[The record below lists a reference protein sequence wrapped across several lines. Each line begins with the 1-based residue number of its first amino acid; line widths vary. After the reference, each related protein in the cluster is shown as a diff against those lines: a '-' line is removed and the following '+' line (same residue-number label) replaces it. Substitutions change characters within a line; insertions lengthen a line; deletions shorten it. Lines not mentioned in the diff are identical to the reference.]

1 MLLDDGLRPSER
13 VDDGESTS
21 LVNKRKKGVKLVST
35 KEIKHWQKELKGLEM
50 IFDSWNCKYSLK
62 HTIHTNLTNI
72 FTFYTNSGI
81 MKIGQEYISLA
92 AHLSNQACKK
102 VQELS
107 RSLPPVM
114 KVTKHSKLKAWPK
127 RWEASSEPTAE
138 SIGLY
143 FFSDNMRC
151 VAYPMHTSCSV
162 FSVTC

>member
-1 MLLDDGLRPSER
+1 MDVVCEVCGAVGYKHLLVQCNSCRNATR
-13 VDDGESTS
+13 
-21 LVNKRKKGVKLVST
+21 
-35 KEIKHWQKELKGLEM
+35 H
-50 IFDSWNCKYSLK
+50 
-62 HTIHTNLTNI
+62 
-72 FTFYTNSGI
+72 SGI

-143 FFSDNMRC
+143 FFSDNMRPNKDLDRL
-151 VAYPMHTSCSV
+151 VQYVTDHSIILKYVFGVDKLLIFPSV
-162 FSVTC
+162 LLPEQCQSKYHIVDFTM

>member
-1 MLLDDGLRPSER
+1 MPSILFILNHFNICLC
-13 VDDGESTS
+13 SA
-21 LVNKRKKGVKLVST
+21 
-35 KEIKHWQKELKGLEM
+35 
-50 IFDSWNCKYSLK
+50 
-62 HTIHTNLTNI
+62 NI

-151 VAYPMHTSCSV
+151 VAYPMHTCLFCI
-162 FSVTC
+162 FSYMLVQMVLVL